1 MGTANTA
8 LVAFAMAASLVRVG
22 QCGDIKLQTVEP
34 TEQAPMVST
43 LTMPTTI
50 ERMALASEIL
60 EFEGLEVE
68 ERVSEPLVATT
79 LASTTSTSF
88 KPYVARTV
96 DKSKLSREVIVLAKT
111 VWEEAQGCSAT
122 EQAAVVWCILNRVDS
137 RLGYMPNDIIS
148 VVTQRGQFAGYSKN
162 HPVKDEIVSIV
173 LDVLERWQ
181 AEKNGATN
189 VGRVLPKQYLYFHGD
204 GKANH
209 FRDSYRGGNRW
220 NWSLPSPYGQ
230 KRV

>member
-8 LVAFAMAASLVRVG
+8 LVAFAMVASLVSVG
-22 QCGDIKLQTVEP
+22 QGGDIKLQTVEP
-34 TEQAPMVST
+34 IEQAPIVST

-60 EFEGLEVE
+60 EFEDLEVE
-68 ERVSEPLVATT
+68 ESVSEPLVATA
-79 LASTTSTSF
+79 LVSTAPTSPNS
-88 KPYVARTV
+88 YVARTV
-96 DKSKLSREVIVLAKT
+96 DKSKLSSEVIVLAKT
-111 VWEEAQGCSAT
+111 VYGEARGCSAT

-137 RLGYMPNDIIS
+137 NLHYMPDDIIS
-148 VVTQRGQFAGYSKN
+148 VVTQRGQFAGYSKK

-220 NWSLPSPYGQ
+220 NWSLTSPYSQ
-230 KRV
+230 KIV